1 MQIRSMPLK
10 REQFVSTLGE
20 SSFRHLEGAPTY
32 VMPRAG
38 EVTLIWPEGRADQSL
53 VIAVPAADMREFY
66 AFTSTYVGTYSPFSA
81 FFKVVA
87 AELVGM
93 LLLPHPEQDQL
104 LLEAFIGLCVG
115 EATIQVG
122 NRRLADIPL
131 QACLATQS
139 AVGAAVIGGGY
150 DPMMVLPSIER
161 WQTLRNRLGLET
173 GRVPS
178 DRVGQACQH
187 VIVALTDTTA
197 TPDIKI
203 DASVVEFIKSVGLG
217 RGTAESYLVRE
228 LADAYLPDD
237 MISMG
242 RLSREDR
249 IRAFDRIQSLV
260 SRQALTGIKGDVLL
274 GYLASQVA
282 GGSFNYLH
290 IADTDRPYSLARLWF
305 GLFASMHENSDL
317 MVTAGCLGRQL
328 RMKLSNA
335 HPLLTPPSSD
345 MSYEECLLLVEE
357 GRLTKTRTEQQS
369 VLKVDLFPGVP
380 GRFRLDRETAK
391 TETAKTDPMP
401 PSLQTNQ
408 LRSLR
413 QALEHAMSVVVGLE
427 APVKTPDLF
436 TEQQPEPQRRPPS
449 RRGKTKAK

>member
-1 MQIRSMPLK
+1 MHIRSMPLK

-20 SSFRHLEGAPTY
+20 NSFRHLEGASTY

-38 EVTLIWPEGRADQSL
+38 EVTLIWPEGGADQSL
-53 VIAVPAADMREFY
+53 IVAVPAADMREFY

-93 LLLPHPEQDQL
+93 LLLPHPEQDRL

-139 AVGAAVIGGGY
+139 AVGAAAIGGGY

-178 DRVGQACQH
+178 DQIGQACQH
-187 VIVALTDTTA
+187 VIMALTDTSA
-197 TPDIKI
+197 MPDTRI
-203 DASVVEFIKSVGLG
+203 DAGIVEFIRGVGLG
-217 RGTAESYLVRE
+217 RGTAEPYLVSE
-228 LADAYLPDD
+228 LADAYLPHDLV
-237 MISMG
+237 SMG

-249 IRAFDRIQSLV
+249 IRAFDRIQSMV
-260 SRQALTGIKGDVLL
+260 SRQALSGMKGDVLL

-290 IADTDRPYSLARLWF
+290 LADTDRPNSLARLWF

-335 HPLLTPPSSD
+335 HPLLSPPSSD

-357 GRLTKTRTEQQS
+357 GRLIKTRTEQQS

-380 GRFRLDRETAK
+380 GRFRLDRETAR
-391 TETAKTDPMP
+391 TEVPKPEPA
-401 PSLQTNQ
+401 PSPLQANQ

-413 QALEHAMSVVVGLE
+413 QALENAMSVVVGLE
-427 APVKTPDLF
+427 TPLKTSDLF
-436 TEQQPEPQRRPPS
+436 ADQQPQPQKRPAAKRTKS
-449 RRGKTKAK
+449 KAK

>member
-1 MQIRSMPLK
+1 MHIRSMPLK

-20 SSFRHLEGAPTY
+20 GSFRHLEGASTY

-38 EVTLIWPEGRADQSL
+38 EVTLIWPEGGVDQSI
-53 VIAVPAADMREFY
+53 VVAVPAADMREFY

-87 AELVGM
+87 AELAGM

-115 EATIQVG
+115 EATLQVG

-139 AVGAAVIGGGY
+139 AVGAAAIGSGY

-161 WQTLRNRLGLET
+161 WQTLRSRLGLET

-178 DRVGQACQH
+178 DQIGQACQH
-187 VIVALTDTTA
+187 IIMALTDTSA
-197 TPDIKI
+197 MPDIKI
-203 DASVVEFIKSVGLG
+203 DTGVVEFIRSVGLG
-217 RGTAESYLVRE
+217 RGTAESYIVRE

-237 MISMG
+237 LISMG
-242 RLSREDR
+242 KLSREDR
-249 IRAFDRIQSLV
+249 IRAFDRIQSIV
-260 SRQALTGIKGDVLL
+260 SRQALSGMKGDVLL

-290 IADTDRPYSLARLWF
+290 LADTDRPNSLARLWF
-305 GLFASMHENSDL
+305 GLFASMHESSDL
-317 MVTAGCLGRQL
+317 MVIAGCLGRQL

-335 HPLLTPPSSD
+335 HPLLSPPSSD

-357 GRLTKTRTEQQS
+357 GRLIKTRTEQQS

-380 GRFRLDRETAK
+380 GRFRLDRETAR
-391 TETAKTDPMP
+391 TDVPKSEP
-401 PSLQTNQ
+401 APSPLQANQ

-413 QALEHAMSVVVGLE
+413 QTLEHAMSVVVGLE
-427 APVKTPDLF
+427 TPLKPSDLF
-436 TEQQPEPQRRPPS
+436 PDQQPQPQKRAPAK
-449 RRGKTKAK
+449 RGRSKAK